1 MTAAEKSTGDRR
13 SELEV
18 GQAIAIS
25 ALLKPQT
32 RVAATVATTCE
43 DEILLD
49 LLRPTSQLPFQ
60 EGEQVRIKYWDGGSI
75 IYCWEAEVVKI
86 AGPGDPHV
94 AISIRGKGITMQRR
108 RAYRRFDLPI
118 PFSFSVIDVAE
129 TELIG
134 EKVLQ
139 STTQNISVAGLR
151 FETSLRL
158 EVRDKLEMKLHLPDS
173 QPVNA
178 FGWVVRSEPV
188 EQPGKNLNSVAVQFL
203 QWEEQDQ
210 IRLVDFLAQRKRK

>member
-1 MTAAEKSTGDRR
+1 MTAAEKSTGERR

-25 ALLKPQT
+25 ALLKPHT

-94 AISIRGKGITMQRR
+94 AISIRGTGITMQRR
-108 RAYRRFDLPI
+108 RAYRRVDLPI

-158 EVRDKLEMKLHLPDS
+158 EVGDKLEMNLHLPDS
-173 QPVNA
+173 QSVNVV
-178 FGWVVRSEPV
+178 GCVVRSEPA

-210 IRLVDFLAQRKRK
+210 IRLVDFLAQ

>member
-25 ALLKPQT
+25 ALLKPHT
-32 RVAATVATTCE
+32 RVAATVETTCK

-108 RAYRRFDLPI
+108 RAYKRFDLPI

-158 EVRDKLEMKLHLPDS
+158 EVGDKLEMNLHLPDS
-173 QPVNA
+173 QSVNVV
-178 FGWVVRSEPV
+178 GCVVRSEPA
-188 EQPGKNLNSVAVQFL
+188 EQPEKNLNSVAVQFL

>member
-1 MTAAEKSTGDRR
+1 
-13 SELEV
+13 
-18 GQAIAIS
+18 
-25 ALLKPQT
+25 
-32 RVAATVATTCE
+32 
-43 DEILLD
+43 
-49 LLRPTSQLPFQ
+49 
-60 EGEQVRIKYWDGGSI
+60 
-75 IYCWEAEVVKI
+75 
-86 AGPGDPHV
+86 
-94 AISIRGKGITMQRR
+94 MQRR

-178 FGWVVRSEPV
+178 VGWVVRSEPV
-188 EQPGKNLNSVAVQFL
+188 EQPGKMNSVAVQFL